1 MAQEQSGHSD
11 SRELGRQRSQSRF
24 GRIARHGLASRPRI
38 RLLVGLSGLL
48 LFTLL
53 CGGALAYYGTDT
65 NLAVGYSPIQPIE
78 LSHKLHAGDLGLD
91 CRFCHFTV
99 ERSAFAALPSSE
111 VCMKCHSKVRTDSVK
126 LLAVRATFAENRPIQ
141 WVRVHN
147 LPDFVY
153 FDHSVHLSAGVGC
166 STCHGR
172 IDQMQ
177 RVEQVQSLSMGW
189 CIDCHRKTDLN
200 TVFRISLRRTIAGS
214 PFNFFPDTWKYQ
226 ECTNEGRPLKIFMP
240 AAMKTASENMA
251 MHLHVYELLS
261 TGLLI
266 KTLLVFA

>member
-78 LSHKLHAGDLGLD
+78 FSHKLHAGDLGLD

-189 CIDCHRKTDLN
+189 CIDCHRN
-200 TVFRISLRRTIAGS
+200 PAPSLRSPSEVTQMNWHPATALFLAARVSRSGTGRTIDPPTHCSG
-214 PFNFFPDTWKYQ
+214 
-226 ECTNEGRPLKIFMP
+226 CHR
-240 AAMKTASENMA
+240 
-251 MHLHVYELLS
+251 
-261 TGLLI
+261 
-266 KTLLVFA
+266 

>member
-1 MAQEQSGHSD
+1 MAHEQSGHSD
-11 SRELGRQRSQSRF
+11 SHELVRRRPPSRF
-24 GRIARHGLASRPRI
+24 ARWHGLAGRPRI

-53 CGGALAYYGTDT
+53 CGVAFAYYGTDA
-65 NLAVGYSPIQPIE
+65 NLAVGYSPIQPVE
-78 LSHKLHAGDLGLD
+78 FSHKLHAGDLGLD
-91 CRFCHFTV
+91 CRFCHFTA
-99 ERSAFAALPSSE
+99 ERSAFAALPSTE

-126 LLAVRATFAENRPIQ
+126 LLAVRATFAENKPIQ

-147 LPDFVY
+147 LPDYVY

-189 CIDCHRKTDLN
+189 CVDCHRSPTPFLRSPAEVTKMNWKPPSASFVATQALPP
-200 TVFRISLRRTIAGS
+200 VSAGRRIEPPTHCSGCHR
-214 PFNFFPDTWKYQ
+214 
-226 ECTNEGRPLKIFMP
+226 
-240 AAMKTASENMA
+240 
-251 MHLHVYELLS
+251 
-261 TGLLI
+261 
-266 KTLLVFA
+266 